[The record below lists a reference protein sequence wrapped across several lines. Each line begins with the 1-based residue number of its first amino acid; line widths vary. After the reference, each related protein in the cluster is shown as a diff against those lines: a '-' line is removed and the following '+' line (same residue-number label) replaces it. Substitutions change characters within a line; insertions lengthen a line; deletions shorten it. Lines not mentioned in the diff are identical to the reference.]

1 MLNEWAILTMEEKTL
16 TQKTTETRDEIL
28 RCALN
33 LIVTKGYLH
42 TSLADIAQAAQ
53 LSKTQEIYLYFDSKQ
68 ALATEVYNTVLD
80 SLSISIDEIRR
91 RYKKASEQLHSLVD
105 LLFKLTEEAP
115 DALRLLL
122 EINAREFLPADAKPY
137 LSTPAVNK
145 MLKMI
150 QLGINSGEIKSLAPM
165 LLYTYFFGIIN
176 TTLRMILNG
185 TLEKKSELYQ
195 SQAWLAAWNTIA
207 KK

>member
-1 MLNEWAILTMEEKTL
+1 MEQENIISQKNNDIQNAII
-16 TQKTTETRDEIL
+16 RA
-28 RCALN
+28 ALS
-33 LIVTKGYLH
+33 LFVQKGYLN
-42 TSLADIAQAAQ
+42 TSLSDIAQAANLSQ
-53 LSKTQEIYLYFDSKQ
+53 LQDIYLYFSSKQ
-68 ALATEVYNTVLD
+68 ELATEVYNTVLD

-91 RYKKASEQLHSLVD
+91 RNKKASEQLHSLVD

-115 DALRLLL
+115 DTLRFLFNV
-122 EINAREFLPADAKPY
+122 NAREFLPIDSKPY
-137 LSTPAVNK
+137 LQTPVVNK

-176 TTLRMILNG
+176 NTLQMILNG
-185 TLEKKSELYQ
+185 TFDKRAELYQ
-195 SQAWLAAWNTIA
+195 SQAWLVAWNTIA

>member
-1 MLNEWAILTMEEKTL
+1 MEQENILM
-16 TQKTTETRDEIL
+16 QKNTATRDEIL
-28 RCALN
+28 RCALK

-42 TSLADIAQAAQ
+42 TSLSDIAQAAQ
-53 LSKTQEIYLYFDSKQ
+53 LSQTQEIYLYFDNKQ
-68 ALATEVYNTVLD
+68 TLATEVYNTVLD
-80 SLSISIDEIRR
+80 SLSVSIDEIRR
-91 RYKKASEQLHSLVD
+91 RYKKSAEQLHSLVD

-122 EINAREFLPADAKPY
+122 EINASEFLPEGTKPY
-137 LSTPAVNK
+137 LQTPAVNK

-185 TLEKKSELYQ
+185 TLDKKSELYQ
-195 SQAWLAAWNTIA
+195 SQAWLAAWNAIA

>member
-1 MLNEWAILTMEEKTL
+1 MEQEKILI
-16 TQKTTETRDEIL
+16 QKNTATRDEIL
-28 RCALN
+28 RCALS
-33 LIVTKGYLH
+33 LIVQKGYLN
-42 TSLADIAQAAQ
+42 TSLSDIAQAAK
-53 LSKTQEIYLYFDSKQ
+53 LSQTQEIYLYFNNKQ
-68 ALATEVYNTVLD
+68 ELATEVYNTVLD

-122 EINAREFLPADAKPY
+122 EVNTNDFLPVGSKPY
-137 LSTPAVNK
+137 LQTPAVNK
-145 MLKMI
+145 ILKMV

>member
-1 MLNEWAILTMEEKTL
+1 MEENTL
-16 TQKTTETRDEIL
+16 IQKNTATRDEIV
-28 RCALN
+28 RCALS
-33 LIVTKGYLH
+33 LIAQKGYLN
-42 TSLADIAQAAQ
+42 TSLSEIAQAAQ
-53 LSKTQEIYLYFDSKQ
+53 LSQTQEIYLYFDSKQ
-68 ALATEVYNTVLD
+68 ELATEVYNTVLD

>member
-1 MLNEWAILTMEEKTL
+1 MEENTL
-16 TQKTTETRDEIL
+16 IQKNTATRDEIV
-28 RCALN
+28 RCALS
-33 LIVTKGYLH
+33 LIAQKGYLN
-42 TSLADIAQAAQ
+42 TSLSDIAQAAQ
-53 LSKTQEIYLYFDSKQ
+53 LSQTQEIYLYFDSKQ
-68 ALATEVYNTVLD
+68 QLATEVYNTVLD

-91 RYKKASEQLHSLVD
+91 RYKKGSEQLHSLVD

-122 EINAREFLPADAKPY
+122 EINAREFLPADSKPY

-185 TLEKKSELYQ
+185 TLEKKIELYQ
-195 SQAWLAAWNTIA
+195 SQAWMAAWNTIA

>member
-1 MLNEWAILTMEEKTL
+1 MEQEKILTI
-16 TQKTTETRDEIL
+16 TTNNTTRDEIL
-28 RCALN
+28 RCALS
-33 LIVTKGYLH
+33 LIVHKGYLN
-42 TSLADIAQAAQ
+42 TSLFDIAQAAQ
-53 LSKTQEIYLYFDSKQ
+53 LSQTQEIYLYFESKQ
-68 ALATEVYNTVLD
+68 QLATEVYNTVLD
-80 SLSISIDEIRR
+80 NLNVSIDEIRR
-91 RYKKASEQLHSLVD
+91 RYKKSSEQLHSLVD

-122 EINAREFLPADAKPY
+122 EVNASDFLPKGSKPY
-137 LSTPAVNK
+137 LQTPAVNK

-150 QLGINSGEIKSLAPM
+150 QLGINGGEIKSIAPM

-176 TTLRMILNG
+176 TTLQMILNG

-195 SQAWLAAWNTIA
+195 SQAWMAAWNTIA

>member
-1 MLNEWAILTMEEKTL
+1 MEQEKILM
-16 TQKTTETRDEIL
+16 QKNNATRDEIL
-28 RCALN
+28 RCALG
-33 LIVTKGYLH
+33 LIVSKGYLN
-42 TSLADIAQAAQ
+42 TSLSEIAQAAQ
-53 LSKTQEIYLYFDSKQ
+53 LSQTQEIYLYFDSKQ
-68 ALATEVYNTVLD
+68 QVATEVYNTVLD
-80 SLSISIDEIRR
+80 SLSVSIDEIRR
-91 RYKKASEQLHSLVD
+91 RYKKSTEQLHSLVD

-122 EINAREFLPADAKPY
+122 EVSANDFLPADSKPY
-137 LSTPAVNK
+137 LQTPAVNK

-195 SQAWLAAWNTIA
+195 SQAWMVAWNSIA